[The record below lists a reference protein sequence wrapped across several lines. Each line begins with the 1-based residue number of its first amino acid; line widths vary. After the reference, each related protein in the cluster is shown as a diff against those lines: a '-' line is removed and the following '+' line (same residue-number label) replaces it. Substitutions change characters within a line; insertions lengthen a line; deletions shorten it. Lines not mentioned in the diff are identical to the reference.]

1 MSAAA
6 SERPG
11 ATATATGAV
20 FDTRLGSLQ
29 LRIPKLR
36 QGSYFPP
43 FLEARKVSEKALI
56 AVIQEAWIGGVSTRR
71 VDDLVQA
78 MGLSGI
84 SKSQVSKLCKD
95 IDERVHAFLDRPLL
109 GEWPYLWLDATYLKQ
124 REGGRI
130 VSVAAIIAVAV
141 NTDGKREI
149 VGLHIGPSEAETFW
163 SGFLKSLARR
173 GLRGVK
179 LVISDAHEGLK
190 AAIRRVFSAT
200 WQRCRVHWM
209 RNALSY
215 VAKTQQSMVAAALR
229 QAFIQPDRAQASQT
243 LRHVADQL
251 RQKWPKLAAF
261 IDDSE
266 TDVLSHLDFP
276 EQHRT
281 KLHSTN
287 PLERLNKEV
296 KRRADVVGIFPN
308 EPSIVRLRSQRSGWP
323 SGDVEYHP
331 LYRAPFEAPGQRGEE
346 RRRSP
351 VATILPGIY
360 HKGETELRRCVAEK
374 ALARFKKLTR
384 RSRGVSLE
392 RVTKDL
398 NPFLRGW
405 AGYFGFSQWRELST
419 LDAWVR
425 RRLRCLAWV
434 QWRTMRRHI
443 AELCRRGVAKSAA
456 FAASR
461 AAKGPWRLS
470 SSRALH
476 DAFGK
481 ADFRVMGLVEMAGFV
496 KA

>member
-1 MSAAA
+1 MLMEADVEGLVGAGRY
-6 SERPG
+6 ERSG
-11 ATATATGAV
+11 ERTTWRNGHRDRV
-20 FDTRLGSLQ
+20 LDTRLGSLQ

-43 FLEARKVSEKALI
+43 FLEARKVSEKALV

-95 IDERVHAFLDRPLL
+95 IDERVHAFLDRPLV

-130 VSVAAIIAVAV
+130 VSVAAIIAMAV

-215 VAKTQQSMVAAALR
+215 VSKTQQSMVAAALR
-229 QAFIQPDRAQASQT
+229 QTFIQPDRTQASQT

-251 RQKWPKLAAF
+251 RQKWPKLASF

-281 KLHSTN
+281 KIHSTN

-308 EPSIVRLRSQRSGWP
+308 EASIIRLIGAVLLEQNDEWQLQHRYMQ
-323 SGDVEYHP
+323 VE
-331 LYRAPFEAPGQRGEE
+331 A
-346 RRRSP
+346 
-351 VATILPGIY
+351 
-360 HKGETELRRCVAEK
+360 
-374 ALARFKKLTR
+374 
-384 RSRGVSLE
+384 
-392 RVTKDL
+392 
-398 NPFLRGW
+398 
-405 AGYFGFSQWRELST
+405 
-419 LDAWVR
+419 
-425 RRLRCLAWV
+425 
-434 QWRTMRRHI
+434 M
-443 AELCRRGVAKSAA
+443 AELGAPANEAETRQIAA
-456 FAASR
+456 
-461 AAKGPWRLS
+461 
-470 SSRALH
+470 
-476 DAFGK
+476 
-481 ADFRVMGLVEMAGFV
+481 
-496 KA
+496 

>member
-1 MSAAA
+1 MADERLPL
-6 SERPG
+6 SELLEKAGEGNFLRAVAEAVLQLLMEADVEGLIG
-11 ATATATGAV
+11 AGRYERNGERMTWRNGYRDRAL
-20 FDTRLGSLQ
+20 DTRLGSLQ

-95 IDERVHAFLDRPLL
+95 IDERVHAFLDRPLA
-109 GEWPYLWLDATYLKQ
+109 GEWPYLWLDATYLRQ

-130 VSVAAIIAVAV
+130 VSVAAIIAVAA

-149 VGLHIGPSEAETFW
+149 VGLHIGSSEAETFW
-163 SGFLKSLARR
+163 SVFLKSLARR

-215 VAKTQQSMVAAALR
+215 VAKTHQSMVAAALR

-251 RQKWPKLAAF
+251 RQKWPKLAGF
-261 IDDSE
+261 MDESE

-276 EQHRT
+276 EQHRA
-281 KLHSTN
+281 KIHSTN

-296 KRRADVVGIFPN
+296 KRRADVVGYFP
-308 EPSIVRLRSQRSGWP
+308 
-323 SGDVEYHP
+323 
-331 LYRAPFEAPGQRGEE
+331 
-346 RRRSP
+346 
-351 VATILPGIY
+351 
-360 HKGETELRRCVAEK
+360 
-374 ALARFKKLTR
+374 
-384 RSRGVSLE
+384 
-392 RVTKDL
+392 
-398 NPFLRGW
+398 
-405 AGYFGFSQWRELST
+405 
-419 LDAWVR
+419 
-425 RRLRCLAWV
+425 
-434 QWRTMRRHI
+434 MRRQ
-443 AELCRRGVAKSAA
+443 
-456 FAASR
+456 
-461 AAKGPWRLS
+461 S
-470 SSRALH
+470 S
-476 DAFGK
+476 D
-481 ADFRVMGLVEMAGFV
+481 
-496 KA
+496 